1 LVEKIEPLVKKGLLI
16 AYDKKDWVPRNGH
29 RITRASQRPAVLG
42 LSGPHDDIIFD
53 MDNVSAF
60 EGSQPAFLDSDA
72 DIDGK
77 MDRKSYNSPSCR
89 IRINCLRRPLPEQ
102 YCPCTRR

>member
-1 LVEKIEPLVKKGLLI
+1 MDFPLSLAELLARWQCLVEKIEPLVKKGLLI

-77 MDRKSYNSPSCR
+77 MDRKSYNS
-89 IRINCLRRPLPEQ
+89 IQAVEL
-102 YCPCTRR
+102 